1 MRQRSFSA
9 QSAQGRREVW
19 HQLYEPALILCSVST
34 GLDRGMDKTVCA
46 SAQYHLSQHR
56 VEEFATQAT
65 LWRALLKVRPNAVS
79 SGKCDSGRDSSG
91 PSAMP
96 TALSD
101 TNSADA
107 DVRFA
112 RGTNSAM

>member
-1 MRQRSFSA
+1 M
-9 QSAQGRREVW
+9 
-19 HQLYEPALILCSVST
+19 
-34 GLDRGMDKTVCA
+34 
-46 SAQYHLSQHR
+46 
-56 VEEFATQAT
+56 
-65 LWRALLKVRPNAVS
+65 LKVRPKAVS
-79 SGKCDSGRDSSG
+79 SGNCESGSASRG

-107 DVRFA
+107 DVRFS